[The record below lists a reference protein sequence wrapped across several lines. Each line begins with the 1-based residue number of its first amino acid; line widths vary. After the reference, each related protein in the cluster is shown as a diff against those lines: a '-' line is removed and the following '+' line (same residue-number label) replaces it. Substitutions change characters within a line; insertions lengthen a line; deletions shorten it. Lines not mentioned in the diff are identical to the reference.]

1 MILVSG
7 ISTDLTGNGYEKYRQ
22 ESVKPIT
29 DMEIDRKQLRKNR
42 FSEAGNDA
50 FQRANAAFDSIYPGV
65 LKWSNST
72 IFQAG
77 ENDND

>member
-7 ISTDLTGNGYEKYRQ
+7 TGTDLTGNGYERYWQ

-29 DMEIDRKQLRKNR
+29 GMEIYRKRLRKNR

-50 FQRANAAFDSIYPGV
+50 FRRANAAFDSIYPGM
-65 LKWSNST
+65 LKWSNLT
-72 IFQAG
+72 TFQTG